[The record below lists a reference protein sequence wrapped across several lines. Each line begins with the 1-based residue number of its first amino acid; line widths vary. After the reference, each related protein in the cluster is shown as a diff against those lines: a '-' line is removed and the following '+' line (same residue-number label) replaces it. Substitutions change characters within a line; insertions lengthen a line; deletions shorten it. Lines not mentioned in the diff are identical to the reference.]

1 MTYARSRLWLGIS
14 SVGSLVVVT
23 QAMLFSAAAARWL
36 PTSQAWSLSDA
47 VSLALFQIVVMA
59 FMLPADLLGGLILPS
74 RFGRQKM
81 TVPQFFSGW
90 MVSALVQAALFLVFG
105 LSILA
110 VGRIGGRLAA
120 VIMIFIIVVC
130 LLAIQRR
137 LAIFK
142 SPKTI
147 SSSDTKVDL
156 AMKQLDHWGQT
167 PLASI
172 VVEHMDP
179 GFTGGVVG
187 LPRFES
193 LILPRAWVETLS
205 NDQLAAAIARRV
217 EAIHSGGRTRGVWLA
232 IGWVTFGFLIA
243 SFLPGAGVTSVAE
256 LVSTCLG
263 FTGWSFIGLLVL
275 PTISRQ
281 SSRAI
286 DRKVIER
293 GVPAESLMGML
304 KTLDRLQDDEPAR
317 PSLVETIFHPVPS
330 FNNRQSFD
338 GHGSPM
344 AWHAARMML
353 FLSWSCM
360 GILARAVHCN
370 VGRPELWVMLPTD

>member
-23 QAMLFSAAAARWL
+23 QAILFSEMVARL
-36 PTSQAWSLSDA
+36 FPTSRDWSLSDG
-47 VSLALFQIVVMA
+47 VSLALFQIFVMS
-59 FMLPADLLGGLILPS
+59 FMLPADLLGGLILPK
-74 RFGRQKM
+74 RFGRQKI
-81 TVPQFFSGW
+81 TVPEFFSGW
-90 MVSALVQAALFLVFG
+90 LVSALLQAVLFVVFG

-110 VGRIGGRLAA
+110 VGRIGGRSAA
-120 VIMIFIIVVC
+120 VLLIFIIAVS

-137 LAIFK
+137 LVILK
-142 SPKTI
+142 SPKTL
-147 SSSDTKVDL
+147 SKFDANVDL
-156 AMKQLDHWGQT
+156 AMEQLNNWGQK

-172 VVEHMDP
+172 VVEHTDP

-193 LILPRAWVETLS
+193 LVLPRAWVETLS
-205 NDQLAAAIARRV
+205 SDQLAAAIARRV
-217 EAIHSGGRTRGVWLA
+217 EAVHSGGRTRGVLLA
-232 IGWVTFGFLIA
+232 IGWVILGFLLA

-263 FTGWSFIGLLVL
+263 FTGWSFVGLLVL

-286 DRKVIER
+286 DRNVIER
-293 GVPAESLMGML
+293 GVPSELLMGML

-317 PSLVETIFHPVPS
+317 PTLVETIFHPVPS
-330 FNNRQSFD
+330 LNNRQSFD

-353 FLSWSCM
+353 FLSWSCLGM
-360 GILARAVHCN
+360 LARAVHCN